1 MDPLDRIVGPITRS
15 AIWYGAILFAWWA
28 FGFEFVAIIL
38 LALIAKT
45 MI

>member
-1 MDPLDRIVGPITRS
+1 M
-15 AIWYGAILFAWWA
+15 WYTAILFAWWA

>member
-1 MDPLDRIVGPITRS
+1 MDPLDQVISPLVRSIV
-15 AIWYGAILFAWWA
+15 WYTTILFACWA